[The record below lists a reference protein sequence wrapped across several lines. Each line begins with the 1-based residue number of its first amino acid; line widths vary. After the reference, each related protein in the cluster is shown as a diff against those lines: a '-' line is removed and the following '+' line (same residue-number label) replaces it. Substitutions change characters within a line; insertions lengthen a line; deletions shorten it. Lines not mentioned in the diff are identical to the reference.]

1 MVELRGKV
9 VILGYHRRERQM
21 LYDVVDITQMSS
33 RSYHERIDFQ
43 NLQIVV
49 CHAEDLLDRIEHLQ
63 DERDQEDIVRIMFVI
78 VLVSHLPVSC
88 PLPAMASIIFIYR
101 PFISMP
107 EDLNCGT

>member
-1 MVELRGKV
+1 MIKLRRKV

-21 LYDVVDITQMSS
+21 LYDVIDVSQMSR
-33 RSYHERIDFQ
+33 RSYHERIDLQ
-43 NLQIVV
+43 HLQIMIR
-49 CHAEDLLDRIEHLQ
+49 HAEDLLDRIEHLQ
-63 DERDQEDIVRIMFVI
+63 DERDQKDIVRIMFVI
-78 VLVSHLPVSC
+78 VLASHLPVSC